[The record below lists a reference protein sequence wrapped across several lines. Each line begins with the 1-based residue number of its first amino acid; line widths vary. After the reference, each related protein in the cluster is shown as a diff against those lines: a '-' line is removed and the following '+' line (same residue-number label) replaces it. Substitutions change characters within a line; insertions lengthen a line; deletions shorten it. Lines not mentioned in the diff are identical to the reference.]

1 MIGFLKVFGKG
12 VLYTVLL
19 PFILLIWALFTVY
32 CILLFIYTL
41 FKSIIIWI
49 KGSSPFA
56 DTKEDIEAKRIL
68 LERQNK
74 QQASEAQQTSD
85 QYKDA
90 LIATLASAV
99 AAQSQAANNNQQNP
113 AIPTVEAYQPEAIE
127 LQDSEQIEEYTN
139 EKGDDE

>member
-127 LQDSEQIEEYTN
+127 LQDSEQIEEYTD

>member
-32 CILLFIYTL
+32 CIILFIYTL

-113 AIPTVEAYQPEAIE
+113 AIPTVEAYQPEAID
-127 LQDSEQIEEYTN
+127 LQEPEQIEEYTD